1 MQFYKNDLII
11 AYIKE
16 LLKDFNLPLVPV
28 LTDVTVPYK
37 GRLYIKDR
45 KIGYFGEKRAV
56 FHRPSFS
63 VNEFFIY
70 NYLANNQCRFS

>member
-1 MQFYKNDLII
+1 MIDILHIFMQDEYKFAKSLISMI
-11 AYIKE
+11 TDEKCFEKQQHLFIKSF
-16 LLKDFNLPLVPV
+16 LSV
-28 LTDVTVPYK
+28 Y
-37 GRLYIKDR
+37 
-45 KIGYFGEKRAV
+45 GYFGEKRAV